1 MADSPAAE
9 RTLDEAGVRALLRQD
24 APELAN
30 LPLTRVSDGW
40 DNTMW
45 RLGTDLAVRIPRREL
60 AVALISHEQ
69 RALPEL
75 GKRLAALGIRTPVP
89 VIAGRPSGAFP
100 WPWSVVPW
108 IDGATAFTS
117 SRADNARWAPALA
130 TALVALHAP
139 ASADAP
145 HNPVRGVPLA
155 DRDDVMSTRLASHPE
170 LPALRE
176 AWDAGLTAPAST
188 ERVWIHG
195 DLHPGNILVLG
206 GSLTALIDF
215 GDVTAGDP
223 AYDLAIGWL
232 LFDAEGRDRFRAATG
247 PRYDEATWIRAHA
260 WAAYLA
266 LVFLTLSDDRPDH
279 LSLGRSTVAEL
290 EHFARRRNVPERSW
304 AHDRS
309 HLHDR
314 T

>member
-9 RTLDEAGVRALLRQD
+9 RTLDEADVRALLRHD
-24 APELAN
+24 APELSD

-69 RALPEL
+69 RALPGL

-89 VIAGRPSGAFP
+89 VVAGRPSGAFP

-108 IDGATAFTS
+108 IDGATAFAS

-130 TALVALHAP
+130 TALVALHVPAP
-139 ASADAP
+139 ADAP
-145 HNPVRGVPLA
+145 HNPARGVPLV

-176 AWDAGLTAPAST
+176 AWDAGLTAPASS

-195 DLHPGNILVLG
+195 DLHPGNILVRD

-223 AYDLAIGWL
+223 AYDLAVGWL
-232 LFDAEGRDRFRAATG
+232 LFDAEGRDRFRVATG
-247 PRYDEATWIRAHA
+247 ARYDEATWIRAHA

-279 LSLGRSTVAEL
+279 LALGRSTVAEL
-290 EHFARRRNVPERSW
+290 EHFVRHRNVAEPSW